1 MRTQEAFTIS
11 ILDCAYKM
19 GLKFSNTYLNTDG
32 LIEHIFHC
40 PLRNDKN
47 VSIYI
52 NETKN
57 VWYDNGGI
65 TDGGGIISFV
75 NYLYG
80 NNLKDTSTALKA
92 LDKVYPELKHPSKNI
107 RKTKTNHSAT
117 LPLFKNDNSV
127 DSKFALNGQ
136 NDKKE
141 KTAVF
146 SLVIVKDLFSYPLKN
161 YLKDERKINLDIAK
175 NHVKEVV
182 YKHIEKDIQ
191 FYGIG
196 FKSGDTWVIRRDQF
210 KGFLGKGADI
220 SIINMK
226 TDKVLIFEG
235 FIDFLSYLT
244 AKKINN
250 PKYTVIVLNSAV
262 FINRALDFIK
272 ENDYIKTVD
281 YFRDRDD
288 TGEQS
293 IKRVEKF
300 LSGVIINDKSEVYPN
315 YKDLNE
321 WLIHEYQR
329 TWNRRNNL
337 ID

>member
-1 MRTQEAFTIS
+1 MRTQEAFKIS
-11 ILDCAYKM
+11 LLDCANKI
-19 GLKFSNTYLNTDG
+19 GLKFSHTYLNTDG

-47 VSIYI
+47 ASIYI

-65 TDGGGIISFV
+65 TDGGGIISFI

-80 NNLKDTSTALKA
+80 NSLKDTSSALKC
-92 LDKVYPELKHPSKNI
+92 LDSIYPELKHPSKNI
-107 RKTKTNHSAT
+107 RHIKSVNLGT
-117 LPLFKNDNSV
+117 LPLFTDDNSV
-127 DSKFALNGQ
+127 GSKFALSGQ
-136 NDKKE
+136 NGKKE

-146 SLVIVKDLFSYPLKN
+146 SLVLVKDLFSYPLKN
-161 YLKDERKINLDIAK
+161 YLKDDRKIKLDIAK
-175 NHVKEVV
+175 NHVKEIV
-182 YKHIEKDIQ
+182 YKHIEKNIQ

-220 SIINMK
+220 SIIDMK
-226 TDKVLIFEG
+226 TDKILIFEG

-244 AKKINN
+244 AKNIND

-272 ENDYIKTVD
+272 ENDYIKSVD

-293 IKRVEKF
+293 IKRLEKN
-300 LSGVIINDKSEVYPN
+300 LNDIIINDKSEVYPN
-315 YKDLNE
+315 NKDLNE

-329 TWNRRNNL
+329 
-337 ID
+337 I